1 MAFHVLSTLALIF
14 GLKSGLTPPCLW
26 SPLLHSRS
34 NVPFSEGILRC
45 CGIKDITG
53 EALMASIE
61 LQITITQERSDPQH
75 CRSSET
81 RRLQL
86 WDRGSHEKWNR
97 SSGKNRE
104 RNYTGSLGQK
114 SRFLHMPFFYG
125 QVIYGIWASVFW
137 SSNWSSYIPLLSPYS
152 LWACILQRSRGYI
165 LFLIYQ
171 LYLTNSTLPGSPV
184 HTYLLK
190 IEWMLNKKAWM

>member
-1 MAFHVLSTLALIF
+1 MPFHVLSTLALIF

-34 NVPFSEGILRC
+34 SVPFSEGVLRC
-45 CGIKDITG
+45 CGIKDIAG

-61 LQITITQERSDPQH
+61 LQITITQEVSDPQH

-86 WDRGSHEKWNR
+86 WDQGSREKWNR
-97 SSGKNRE
+97 SPGKNRE

-114 SRFLHMPFFYG
+114 SCFLHMPFFFS
-125 QVIYGIWASVFW
+125 WT
-137 SSNWSSYIPLLSPYS
+137 SYIWYLSISLLIFKLKFIHTSSPPHP
-152 LWACILQRSRGYI
+152 ILYGYV
-165 LFLIYQ
+165 
-171 LYLTNSTLPGSPV
+171 NSKEAGAIF
-184 HTYLLK
+184 YF
-190 IEWMLNKKAWM
+190 

>member
-114 SRFLHMPFFYG
+114 SRFLHMPFFFMDKLYM
-125 QVIYGIWASVFW
+125 VFEHQ
-137 SSNWSSYIPLLSPYS
+137 SSD
-152 LWACILQRSRGYI
+152 LQI
-165 LFLIYQ
+165 E
-171 LYLTNSTLPGSPV
+171 V
-184 HTYLLK
+184 HTYLFFPPILYGHVYSK
-190 IEWMLNKKAWM
+190 EAGAIFYF